1 VGCDGERVQGF
12 DGKETQ
18 RIEQQKEKKRK
29 VAYLLQKVDED
40 DE

>member
-1 VGCDGERVQGF
+1 VGCDGEGVQGF

-18 RIEQQKEKKRK
+18 RIEQQKEKGK
-29 VAYLLQKVDED
+29 VAYLLQKVEED